1 MSMRGDWSTLSTART
16 ASTCWSFPASYSRA
30 ELFDARRG
38 EYLLGRRRPEVA
50 DEFLCGGARGCAGHD
65 AGGIAGV
72 VLHVGGQRTHQP
84 QAAVAVQQDLRD
96 RREADFTS
104 LPLEDMLHNRRR
116 IVVSRG
122 FLLDLVIHPHFL
134 QQVLQI
140 DAGRGAVE
148 DERFGIEHRFL
159 ERIGGGDVGC
169 WRAGPYGDAHSD
181 PAASGSGPA
190 D

>member
-1 MSMRGDWSTLSTART
+1 MSMRGDWSPLSTART

-50 DEFLCGGARGCAGHD
+50 DEFLSGGARGCAGHD

-72 VLHVGGQRTHQP
+72 VLHVGGQRPHQP

-104 LPLEDMLHNRRR
+104 LALEEMLHDRRR
-116 IVVSRG
+116 VVVSRG
-122 FLLDLVIHPHFL
+122 LLLDLVVHPHLFHA
-134 QQVLQI
+134 VLP
-140 DAGRGAVE
+140 
-148 DERFGIEHRFL
+148 IET
-159 ERIGGGDVGC
+159 GV
-169 WRAGPYGDAHSD
+169 
-181 PAASGSGPA
+181 
-190 D
+190 